1 MNIRLLQKK
10 DRKSFLK
17 LVNTFR
23 PINMEMDIEDFVNL
37 YDNVFST
44 SKIFV
49 YVIDKTI
56 QGCITLISEQK
67 FIHNGSIYL
76 HIEDLIVAPKYQ
88 GKGIGS
94 ELLDFAISYGR
105 NLKVR
110 KIILNCSIEL
120 KNFYQKHNFIEDKIQ
135 MSNQLTQSD

>member
-1 MNIRLLQKK
+1 MNIRLLQKQ

-67 FIHNGSIYL
+67 FIHHG
-76 HIEDLIVAPKYQ
+76 
-88 GKGIGS
+88 
-94 ELLDFAISYGR
+94 
-105 NLKVR
+105 
-110 KIILNCSIEL
+110 
-120 KNFYQKHNFIEDKIQ
+120 
-135 MSNQLTQSD
+135 